1 MQRDS
6 RRCACA
12 SAVSL
17 SDGAVSG
24 VAAVVGGKS
33 QKESVVSV
41 ERKLCVIYA
50 LMIDEYGRL
59 TSHRLVRIDF
69 FRYI

>member
-50 LMIDEYGRL
+50 LMITNTAVSRVC
-59 TSHRLVRIDF
+59 HRLVRIDF
-69 FRYI
+69 FR